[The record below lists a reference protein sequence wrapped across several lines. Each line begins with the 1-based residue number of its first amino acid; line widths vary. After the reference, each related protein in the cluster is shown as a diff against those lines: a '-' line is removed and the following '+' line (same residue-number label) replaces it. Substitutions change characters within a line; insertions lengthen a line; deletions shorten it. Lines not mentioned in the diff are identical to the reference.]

1 MPEERIFIVAY
12 DISDRRRW
20 RRVLTIVEGYGDRL
34 QLSVFQCRLSARRRI
49 EMATRLEEVIRKDQ
63 DSVLFLDLGPADK
76 VTPRVETLGR
86 PFEVIQRRA
95 HVL

>member
-1 MPEERIFIVAY
+1 MRTGEVGG
-12 DISDRRRW
+12 
-20 RRVLTIVEGYGDRL
+20 RVLTIVDMGIGFNSR
-34 QLSVFQCRLSARRRI
+34 FQCRLTSRRRV
-49 EMATRLEEVIRKDQ
+49 ELAARLDEVIRKDQ

-76 VTPRVETLGR
+76 TPRVETLGR

>member
-95 HVL
+95 RVL